1 MARKFSPQVNSAWRL
16 AVVTMIWI
24 IWDQRNKCIFD
35 GAMVSTSRTLA
46 QFWAYMR
53 EANDSHLG
61 CMHNDV
67 FDLMVLSTFNIVG
80 RPSKV
85 PTIHCIKWQLPPLQ
99 YIKINVDGGA
109 CFRGSRSRHMWRHLL
124 R

>member
-80 RPSKV
+80 RPSKGLPV
-85 PTIHCIKWQLPPLQ
+85 ASHVEAFIEIALGFLEVVLRCIM
-99 YIKINVDGGA
+99 G
-109 CFRGSRSRHMWRHLL
+109 
-124 R
+124 